1 MEHVSPDAI
10 ADEQRGLV
18 FPARVVLT
26 GSRLRDVWPL
36 PQNGTGFSVNPDG
49 QGTTLMGPNVAERTS
64 EREALATAPL
74 SPGMAA
80 QVEVVRRVSERSGG
94 SIARRTGGSIAR
106 RTGRRSVLS

>member
-1 MEHVSPDAI
+1 
-10 ADEQRGLV
+10 
-18 FPARVVLT
+18 
-26 GSRLRDVWPL
+26 
-36 PQNGTGFSVNPDG
+36 
-49 QGTTLMGPNVAERTS
+49 MGPNVAERTS

-106 RTGRRSVLS
+106 RTGRRSVLSYLLSPIARATSEAGRER